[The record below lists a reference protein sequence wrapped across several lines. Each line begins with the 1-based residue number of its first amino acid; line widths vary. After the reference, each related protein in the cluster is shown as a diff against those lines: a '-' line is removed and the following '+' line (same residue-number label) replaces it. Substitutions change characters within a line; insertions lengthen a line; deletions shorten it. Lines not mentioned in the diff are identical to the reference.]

1 MVELQYFG
9 HSFFK
14 LKNKSGSI
22 LIDPLFNETKTKL
35 KKNKKIPVK
44 KDTLKN
50 VSLILLTS
58 EMEEHFDKAAV
69 EKIAIDNNAIVVA
82 NDFILTDLN
91 IPRCQKA
98 SVNPNKELFLKGYKI
113 KAMTAHHPQCFCPT
127 GYLIDDGGTKIYHA
141 GVTSL
146 IDSFSSIKADV
157 VLLPMNG
164 KSMDVVDVVRATKIM
179 KPKTVIPM
187 QYDMFDFGNLDPKEL
202 DRRIKDSVLKT
213 ETVILT
219 PGKKIK
225 V

>member
-22 LIDPLFNETKTKL
+22 LIDPIFDDSKTKF
-35 KKNKKIPVK
+35 KKNKKIPIK
-44 KDTLKN
+44 KSMLKDI
-50 VSLILLTS
+50 SLILLTS
-58 EMEEHFDKAAV
+58 EMEEHFDKDSV
-69 EKIAIDNNAIVVA
+69 EKIAIENNATVVA

-91 IPRCQKA
+91 IPRSQKA
-98 SVNPNKELFLKGYKI
+98 SVTPNVDLFLKGYKI
-113 KAMTAHHPQCFCPT
+113 TAMTAHCPQCFCPT
-127 GYLIDDGGTKIYHA
+127 GYLIEMDGKKVYHA
-141 GVTSL
+141 GVTGL
-146 IDSFSSIKADV
+146 LESFSGVKADV

-187 QYDMFDFGNLDPKEL
+187 QYDVFDFGNLDPKEL
-202 DRRIKDSVLKT
+202 ERRIKDSVLKT
-213 ETVILT
+213 ETKILGM
-219 PGKKIK
+219 GKKFK